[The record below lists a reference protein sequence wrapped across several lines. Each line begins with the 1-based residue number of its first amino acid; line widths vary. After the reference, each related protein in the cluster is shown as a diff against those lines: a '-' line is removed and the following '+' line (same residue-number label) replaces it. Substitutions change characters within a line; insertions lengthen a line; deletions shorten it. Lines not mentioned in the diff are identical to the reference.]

1 MKKIYAHKL
10 FFDSRRFWLVAV
22 FLILSGTRLMAQ
34 TDDDAIMIPKHYV
47 CAGAMYGTS
56 SWRDYWEG
64 TFKRNNDNIGH
75 LSSKMYVAMI
85 NYGITGKLNVM
96 ASIPYVT
103 TKASAGTLAGQKGFQ
118 DLSLSAKWTPVDVNL
133 GKGDFSLYG
142 VFSAAI
148 PLSNY
153 VADFQPMSIGLHCKS
168 AAFRLMADY
177 QIGHAFVTAAGQY
190 VERSNVTIDRSSYY
204 TTTLIYSNQVQ
215 MPNAGV
221 YDLKAGY
228 RSGTIIA
235 EATLSNMTTYGG
247 FDIRKND
254 MPFPSNRMNSTM
266 AGLNFK
272 YSFTNGI
279 ELNGGG
285 GYVFAGRNMGQSTM
299 FHGAAY
305 YLFDIGKKKKTEDNK
320 KQ

>member
-1 MKKIYAHKL
+1 MKRKFTYKI
-10 FFDSRRFWLVAV
+10 FFDSCRILLVAV
-22 FLILSGTRLMAQ
+22 GLMACSPKLMAQ

-64 TFKRNNDNIGH
+64 TFKRNNDNIGT

-85 NYGITGKLNVM
+85 NYGITSKLNVM
-96 ASIPYVT
+96 ASVPYMT
-103 TKASAGTLAGQKGFQ
+103 TRASAGTLAGQKGFQ
-118 DLSLSAKWTPVDVNL
+118 DLSLSAKWMPVDVNI
-133 GKGDFSLYG
+133 GKGDLSLYG

-168 AAFRLMADY
+168 AAFRLLADY
-177 QIGHAFVTAAGQY
+177 QIGHAFITAAGQY
-190 VERSNVTIDRSSYY
+190 NERSNVTIDRSSYY
-204 TTTLIYSNQVQ
+204 TTSLIYSNQVA

-266 AGLNFK
+266 IGANVK
-272 YSFTNGI
+272 YSFNNGI

-285 GYVFAGRNMGQSTM
+285 GYIIAGRNVGQSTM
-299 FHGAAY
+299 FHGGAY
-305 YLFDIGKKKKTEDNK
+305 YLFDIGKKKKAEDTQK
-320 KQ
+320 K